1 MDQAVIDTSQFLHV
15 RVLVGIVLGLGITHL
30 LKGAAG
36 IVQHPSREKIYW
48 IHLGWVLSVFLS
60 LIHFWWWEFEL
71 RNVPSWT
78 FELYFFVTCYAMLY
92 YLLCALLFP
101 GRMSDYSGFK
111 DYFLSRRRW
120 FFGILALTYA
130 ADFLDTWI
138 KGEQYLARFGVEYP
152 IRNGV
157 YILLCLVAASWRDM
171 RFQGAFL
178 AANLLY
184 QISWIY
190 RLYNNLA

>member
-1 MDQAVIDTSQFLHV
+1 M
-15 RVLVGIVLGLGITHL
+15 
-30 LKGAAG
+30 
-36 IVQHPSREKIYW
+36 
-48 IHLGWVLSVFLS
+48 
-60 LIHFWWWEFEL
+60 
-71 RNVPSWT
+71 N
-78 FELYFFVTCYAMLY
+78 
-92 YLLCALLFP
+92 
-101 GRMSDYSGFK
+101 DYSGFK